1 MKASRQSYIDQ
12 YAEYAMEQ
20 MRRYGIPASITLAQG
35 IIESADGQSTLA
47 KTANN
52 HFGVKGAYNGNYVLA
67 NDDKPN
73 EHFKKYDNVGQS
85 YEDHSKVLMASRYQ
99 RHVGKLSPD
108 DYRGWAAGIQRGGY
122 ATAKNYSSTLVSVI
136 EGANLQRF
144 DQMVMQQMRA
154 EGRQFGVQANPL
166 SAEQHTSTPAVSQ
179 NAGYSMPVKRD
190 EFMLI
195 TSPYGSREDP
205 INKGKT
211 QIHHGIDIKTN
222 KDNVLATE
230 NNGTVIGVDHRTT
243 TGGGKTVTVE
253 YSREDG
259 SKTRVQY
266 MHLSEISVKKGDVV
280 NAGHK
285 LGVTGNTG
293 TRTTGE
299 HLHLGVINVSADN
312 KLQWVNPA
320 AYLAE
325 IAQKGN
331 LTIEAQHNGKD
342 LLADYKT
349 AGAKATNTEE
359 QTPEGWMNRL
369 LGSDDAAL
377 GINSGEDKGI
387 LGNLM
392 EMFMTLLMLAMQQEG
407 CDSARAERNSFQ
419 LSRAKAGS
427 TEGQSKS
434 KEQQMQTISDA
445 LVNRRIDISSL
456 VPNMRSAAISLTDNG
471 KAILSIH
478 DGKQEF
484 SHELTEAERNNI
496 SQVLHS
502 DSDDQAKQQR
512 LGGIVSAITYSHQA
526 ANIFKHIDAE
536 RQSQEQTLQRK

>member
-1 MKASRQSYIDQ
+1 MKASRQSYIDN
-12 YAEYAMEQ
+12 YAEHAMEQ

-47 KTANN
+47 QTANN
-52 HFGVKGAYNGNYVLA
+52 HFGAKGAYNGNYVLA
-67 NDDKPN
+67 NDDKPY

-85 YEDHSKVLMASRYQ
+85 YEDHSKVLMASRYL
-99 RHVGKLSPD
+99 RYVGHLSPD
-108 DYRGWAAGIQRGGY
+108 DYRGWAAGIQKGGY
-122 ATAKNYSSTLVSVI
+122 ATAKSYSSTLVSVI
-136 EGANLQRF
+136 EGANLQKY

-166 SAEQHTSTPAVSQ
+166 SAEQHTSAPAASQ
-179 NAGYSMPVKRD
+179 STGYSMPATRD
-190 EFMLI
+190 ECMRI
-195 TSPYGSREDP
+195 TAPYGPREDP
-205 INKGKT
+205 MNKGQT
-211 QIHHGIDIKTN
+211 QIHHGIDIKTH

-253 YSREDG
+253 YTREDG

-280 NAGHK
+280 NAGQK

-320 AYLAE
+320 AYLVE
-325 IAQKGN
+325 VAQKGN

-342 LLADYKT
+342 LLAAYKT
-349 AGAKATNTEE
+349 AGTKATNTDE
-359 QTPEGWMNRL
+359 QTPENWMNKL
-369 LGSDDAAL
+369 LSSDDAAL
-377 GINSGEDKGI
+377 GLGGEDKGL

-407 CDSARAERNSFQ
+407 
-419 LSRAKAGS
+419 
-427 TEGQSKS
+427 KS
-434 KEQQMQTISDA
+434 KEQQLQAISDA

-456 VPNMRSAAISLTDNG
+456 VPNMQSASLSITDNG
-471 KAILSIH
+471 KAILSVH

-484 SHELTEAERNNI
+484 SHELTEAERSNI

-502 DSDDQAKQQR
+502 DSDDQTKQQR
-512 LGGIVSAITYSHQA
+512 LGGIISAITYTHQA
-526 ANIFKHIDAE
+526 ASNYERIDAE